1 MILPQCVCVVCSK
14 LHRNCLRLKTPSYLR
29 TCLLKLIWNLI
40 YSWGLS
46 DIDSDFLYVSIS
58 SKSST
63 NAQCPSVL
71 SCMRNVMEKLQKIRK
86 WISQKKKLPFPF
98 LGKWL
103 SYFPSL
109 GKLFS
114 SFLSLGCKEFHLKWK
129 KEFCSGIHFFYKYK
143 MKLRFLL
150 CN

>member
-1 MILPQCVCVVCSK
+1 MFYQNSIINLKVRRECIKSILLEYTFKVKIWFCRSVCVCVVCSK

-46 DIDSDFLYVSIS
+46 DIDSNFLYVSIS

-71 SCMRNVMEKLQKIRK
+71 SCMRNVMYFLFLFWFTIENSRGGTHCNCYRLQSHSKTSIR
-86 WISQKKKLPFPF
+86 FF
-98 LGKWL
+98 
-103 SYFPSL
+103 SYKTL
-109 GKLFS
+109 
-114 SFLSLGCKEFHLKWK
+114 
-129 KEFCSGIHFFYKYK
+129 
-143 MKLRFLL
+143 
-150 CN
+150 